1 MEKKEYSYPDLLT
14 DVLNYFVENKRLDVT
29 SDNVTL
35 LYQIC
40 NDVKNGK
47 RYLLNGYKLDGSA
60 LLYALFQNSVEMD
73 NVTRYYASILSEN
86 IINYKDVQYCNRLS
100 REFYETGRVN
110 EYYRLVQSNNDYFNT
125 LVEQFVR
132 EKIIAPIQMEQG
144 KIAKTESKEYSDYL
158 SEQSKETV
166 RYLYLKSAVF
176 QTFERHG
183 IKQAQHALLQYINT
197 GDSQFLSNNKY
208 RSVLNS
214 YDDVDIKTIFL
225 DYIAREYTVTNK
237 INYNQNQ
244 INNTSIEKKEIINL
258 MLKDPKSA
266 YKYQIP
272 EAWYMEYIN
281 NVVNG
286 FDEQFDNIYND
297 DTVYNELMKSVLAEY
312 KNQKRQGFSR

>member
-29 SDNVTL
+29 RDNVTL

-86 IINYKDVQYCNRLS
+86 IINYKDVKYCNRLS
-100 REFYETGRVN
+100 REFYETDRVD

-144 KIAKTESKEYSDYL
+144 KIAKAESKEYSDYL
-158 SEQSKETV
+158 SEQSKETA
-166 RYLYLKSAVF
+166 RYLCLKNAVF
-176 QTFERHG
+176 QTFKRHG
-183 IKQAQHALLQYINT
+183 IKQVQHALLEYIST
-197 GDSQFLSNNKY
+197 GDPQFLSNNKY
-208 RSVLNS
+208 RSLLNS
-214 YDDVDIKTIFL
+214 YDEVDIKTIFL

-237 INYNQNQ
+237 MNYNQNQ

-258 MLKDPKSA
+258 MLEDPKSA

-281 NVVNG
+281 KVVNG
-286 FDEQFDNIYND
+286 FDEQFDNLYND
-297 DTVYNELMKSVLAEY
+297 DTVYNELMKSVLAEH